1 MKQNWRALARLIL
14 PRHCKI
20 NDTLMKKKLNRFH
33 VFAFIASSSLMLL
46 AILGIFASNWF
57 ANEYEPKVMVRKVTQ
72 AYTPPPPPP
81 KPVSLNTAGAGPAL
95 DVSQL
100 TIKQD
105 FDPMLAPPELNHAPH
120 DLNLDLA
127 IDWQAF
133 GLGELDSVPVLLTQI
148 KAVFPR
154 SLARKG
160 IKKARVAL
168 DVFIDEQGS
177 ITLVAIKEMPYKEL
191 LDSINKII
199 RNSRFSV
206 PTKNGQA
213 VRARFIWPV
222 EFKKT

>member
-1 MKQNWRALARLIL
+1 
-14 PRHCKI
+14 
-20 NDTLMKKKLNRFH
+20 MKKKLNRFH
-33 VFAFIASSSLMLL
+33 VFAFIASCSLMLL
-46 AILGIFASNWF
+46 ALLGIFAGNWF

-72 AYTPPPPPP
+72 AYTPPPPPS
-81 KPVSLNTAGAGPAL
+81 KPVSRPISEAQPAIDLNTAGEGPSL
-95 DVSQL
+95 NVSEL

-105 FDPMLAPPELNHAPH
+105 FDPMLSPPELNHAPH

-148 KAVFPR
+148 KAAFPR

-160 IKKARVAL
+160 IKKAKVAL
-168 DVFIDEQGS
+168 DVFIDEQGN

>member
-1 MKQNWRALARLIL
+1 
-14 PRHCKI
+14 
-20 NDTLMKKKLNRFH
+20 MKKKLNRFH

-81 KPVSLNTAGAGPAL
+81 KPVSRPITEAQPAIDLNTAGAGPAL